1 METEYIPIRVDAE
14 TARTFK
20 SASAEKRRKLEI
32 LLSIRLS
39 EAIRANSSLKQT
51 MTQISRKAQQRG
63 LTPKILRTILDEA

>member
-14 TARTFK
+14 AARTFK

-39 EAIRANSSLKQT
+39 EAINANGSLKQI
-51 MTQISRKAQQRG
+51 MSQISRKAQERG
-63 LTPKILRTILDEA
+63 LTPEVLRTILNEA